1 MPAEDP
7 GDVFLRN
14 RGAVLDA
21 LLSDPALGSSGGGAV
36 TDRPASAAAP
46 TGNAPDPELMAS
58 IAAAAAA
65 AARPAP
71 PGPRRRAT
79 HASEPNKALLSRQSP
94 ESGSQSALGTD

>member
-58 IAAAAAA
+58 IAAAAPAA
-65 AARPAP
+65 GRPRAPGPPPPATPAP
-71 PGPRRRAT
+71 EGLKYRRVRDIAELRG
-79 HASEPNKALLSRQSP
+79 A
-94 ESGSQSALGTD
+94 